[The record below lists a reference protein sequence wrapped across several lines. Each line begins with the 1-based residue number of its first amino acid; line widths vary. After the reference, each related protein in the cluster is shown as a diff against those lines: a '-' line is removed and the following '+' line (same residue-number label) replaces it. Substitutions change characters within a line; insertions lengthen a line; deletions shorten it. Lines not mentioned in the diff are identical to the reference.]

1 MAKHLTQA
9 EIKKAILDGMCKAI
23 DERGWSIKFASDEDL
38 LSMLPDG
45 VQKGRFEL
53 ALHDLLSAGDI
64 ELTNGSYH
72 LRSGIYEEYVE
83 REEPDIWQPIKVEKH
98 EEVAGKIEEF
108 SAEIK
113 AENGLRASHPEE
125 TDFVIE
131 TADATAKNLRDKE
144 GVIIQI
150 RLSTL
155 MDVVKKVLEICD
167 KITRIG
173 ARAFA
178 LIERLMLFFS

>member
-1 MAKHLTQA
+1 MAKHLTQS

-23 DERGWSIKFASDEDL
+23 DERGWSIKFTSDEDL

-53 ALHDLLSAGDI
+53 ALHDLLSARDI

-72 LRSGIYEEYVE
+72 LRNGIYEEYVE

-98 EEVAGKIEEF
+98 EEVAGEIEEF
-108 SAEIK
+108 STAIK
-113 AENGLRASHPEE
+113 AENGLKVSHPDE

-131 TADATAKNLRDKE
+131 TADATAKSLRDKE
-144 GVIIQI
+144 GVITEK
-150 RLSTL
+150 RLSAL
-155 MDVVKKVLEICD
+155 IDGLRRILKIGYKVA
-167 KITRIG
+167 RIV
-173 ARAFA
+173 ARASA
-178 LIERLMLFFS
+178 LIELINLLL